1 MIKMRLFQKW
11 REVWSVQIRAGKSSD
26 NPQLLLSTI
35 VHAINHSMA
44 TLLTFSST
52 PAIGIKKNERLQGDI
67 MKWTNCWCREKRIIQ
82 RSIMDHTTMRHNGK
96 KILKF

>member
-1 MIKMRLFQKW
+1 MNKELDNFDNLTRPKLDP
-11 REVWSVQIRAGKSSD
+11 SIRAGKSPD
-26 NPQLLLSTI
+26 DPQLLSTI

-67 MKWTNCWCREKRIIQ
+67 MKWTNC
-82 RSIMDHTTMRHNGK
+82 
-96 KILKF
+96 